1 MRTALIAAAA
11 AATIAGPSVIAPRV
25 ANATC
30 WWGCDAPP
38 GAPQGPVGGP
48 VGGGAAYPSGAYY
61 GYGPSSYYAPAPKY
75 YGPGPGCYWH
85 NQRVWDGYSWQI
97 QRVQTCY

>member
-1 MRTALIAAAA
+1 MRNTLIALAAA
-11 AATIAGPSVIAPRV
+11 GTIVGLTVMAPRT

-30 WWGCDAPP
+30 FGCDAPP

-48 VGGGAAYPSGAYY
+48 VGGGAPYPYGAYY
-61 GYGPSSYYAPAPKY
+61 GYGPSYYYAPAPRY

-85 NQRVWDGYSWQI
+85 NQRVWDGYAWQV